1 MEVGLHTASL
11 TDTSECASVLTCVCA
26 FLHTFLSASVLI
38 IRLRKY
44 CGGGICVD
52 VCARG
57 FVCVDGGGGKHH
69 CGRQADGDG
78 NE

>member
-1 MEVGLHTASL
+1 MEVGLHTASR
-11 TDTSECASVLTCVCA
+11 TDTSECASVRAL
-26 FLHTFLSASVLI
+26 LHTFLSASVLV
-38 IRLRKY
+38 IRPRKY